1 MLSILIPTYNHSIKN
16 LVYSIHKQCIKADL
30 TFEILIYDDAS
41 IKKEIVKN
49 NLEVEKLSNVCYN
62 VCKKNIG
69 RSAIRNRLWKLA
81 KYNWLLFLDADV
93 SIKSNDFIK
102 NYIQAIEQNSE
113 VIYGGLQYNKK
124 IPEHNKILRW
134 KYGKKREVK
143 SKKKRQNNS
152 YVNLLSCNFLIL
164 KDIIKH
170 VPFNEMIP
178 KEANEDTLF
187 SYDLKLKKINVVHID
202 NPVEHTNLESSN
214 KFIEKSLFY
223 SKYSLF
229 FVENKLMDKDYIK
242 IIKIYYKLK
251 RMKLKFLLST
261 LYKLLKTFLKLQL
274 RSKNPSM
281 FIFDLYRL
289 SYLCYITKD

>member
-1 MLSILIPTYNHSIKN
+1 M
-16 LVYSIHKQCIKADL
+16 
-30 TFEILIYDDAS
+30 
-41 IKKEIVKN
+41 
-49 NLEVEKLSNVCYN
+49 
-62 VCKKNIG
+62 
-69 RSAIRNRLWKLA
+69 
-81 KYNWLLFLDADV
+81 
-93 SIKSNDFIK
+93 
-102 NYIQAIEQNSE
+102 
-113 VIYGGLQYNKK
+113 
-124 IPEHNKILRW
+124 
-134 KYGKKREVK
+134 
-143 SKKKRQNNS
+143 
-152 YVNLLSCNFLIL
+152 NLLSCNFLIL